1 MSVRGHEATKRWFQA
16 PDQERNWKTLR
27 WKCFLSNCGNETW
40 PSKRAYS
47 GLRLLFLKNLLRLYS
62 CGYVT
67 LQGHTRNLYV
77 ELFQEPKQKK
87 CKMRVLHF
95 QWNICRCA
103 FFFLVWVTVHLLM
116 TWETSCTY
124 RYPTSIQIS
133 SHTLLTRGERCEFGL
148 WKTHWGCA
156 TRWRTREKKSEDG
169 SLKKE
174 FNSFITI

>member
-1 MSVRGHEATKRWFQA
+1 MSVRGHEATQRWFQA

-87 CKMRVLHF
+87 CKMRVVQF

-103 FFFLVWVTVHLLM
+103 FFSWCESQFTCLWRGKHHARTD
-116 TWETSCTY
+116 
-124 RYPTSIQIS
+124 IQPLFKFH
-133 SHTLLTRGERCEFGL
+133 HTHYWPGVKGVSLDSGRRTEVVQQGDGRG
-148 WKTHWGCA
+148 K
-156 TRWRTREKKSEDG
+156 KKSEDG